1 MPKVID
7 TDNLFRTIVQLFAQH
22 GYEGTTTQEIARK
35 AGVNEATLYR
45 RFGSKPNLIGEAL
58 RHCLADSPFADLEVS
73 GDVYADLIAIVS
85 AYEKTF
91 QAYGGAVM
99 TLMIEMSRNDELQAA
114 SAALMPNFMNA
125 ARIIAVH
132 QEQGMLK
139 PGHPAQLLM
148 ILIAPMMVSGMVGR
162 SRSIMNIPEFSSQ
175 QIVDGFLNGY
185 RTSL

>member
-1 MPKVID
+1 MRNRRRLWD
-7 TDNLFRTIVQLFAQH
+7 RNAQQNLGRRRLF
-22 GYEGTTTQEIARK
+22 
-35 AGVNEATLYR
+35 
-45 RFGSKPNLIGEAL
+45 
-58 RHCLADSPFADLEVS
+58 
-73 GDVYADLIAIVS
+73 ADLIAVVT

-91 QAYGGAVM
+91 QTYGGAVM
-99 TLMIEMSRNDELQAA
+99 ILMIEMFQNDELQAA

-125 ARIIAVH
+125 ARIIAFH

-162 SRSIMNIPEFSSQ
+162 SRTIMNIPAFSSQ
-175 QIVDGFLNGY
+175 QIVDGFLNGC